1 MSNVVDDADNTDV
14 VAPDHHR
21 PSKSAPCDCGTVAT
35 IHVDE
40 LVLTK
45 VHVPIVLYV
54 VAHSPGELG
63 GGDGGPFVA

>member
-1 MSNVVDDADNTDV
+1 LLLPIII
-14 VAPDHHR
+14 APVR
-21 PSKSAPCDCGTVAT
+21 VLLATAAPVAT

-45 VHVPIVLYV
+45 VHVPMVLYV